1 MIPKV
6 PPLLKHGLAGSRS
19 AIWAIVGFSFA
30 LNLLT
35 LAMPVFTIQLYNRV
49 LSSGSGATLALISIA
64 AITAF
69 AVAGVLEDIRAQLL
83 VAIGRK
89 LDGALSAPLFSRLVE
104 AAVRG
109 GGAGRGE
116 GQTLRDLDTL
126 RTTLT
131 GGGALALLD
140 LPWSPLFIIACG
152 LLHPL
157 LGLLALVGA
166 GVLIGL
172 ALLNQAVVAQPLSAS
187 AKSGE
192 ASYGLTEAVIRNAEV
207 VQAMGMLPAI
217 MGGWRGLRA
226 GLMAQQSLAS
236 TRNSQVGSL
245 IKFVR
250 MLLQIAIFAA
260 GAWLVVD
267 QKITSGALF
276 AASLLTTRALAPID
290 QVVGVWRQLV
300 IGVASLRRVEA
311 AFAVPDRTSAMALP
325 HPEGRLSVENLT
337 YVPTGS
343 RTPAV
348 MNVTFALEPGESLG
362 VVGASAAGKS
372 TLARLVVGAIAPS
385 NGVVRLDGG
394 DAYTWDRES
403 FGRAV
408 GYLPQDVELFDGTI
422 RENIARFRDGGPA
435 PIVAAAQLAGA
446 HDLILR
452 LPNGYDTQ
460 IGATGATLSGG
471 QRQRIGLARAVFGDP
486 KLIVLDEPS
495 ANLDG
500 EGEAALQALLGKLK
514 ARGVTVL
521 MIAHRPSSLV
531 HLDKVLVLNSGV
543 LMGLG
548 PVAQMLPMIAPGFA
562 VPARPQP
569 AAAMA
574 QAAQAAGVAAAPGQA
589 PPQSAPAPVAS
600 AAPEPLAKTA

>member
-1 MIPKV
+1 MIPKI
-6 PPLLKHGLAGSRS
+6 PPLLRYGLAGSRS
-19 AIWAIVGFSFA
+19 AIWATVGFSFA

-49 LSSGSGATLALISIA
+49 LSSGSGATLALISLA
-64 AITAF
+64 AIIAF

-83 VAIGRK
+83 VAIGCR
-89 LDGALSAPLFSRLVE
+89 LDAALSAPLFSRLVE
-104 AAVRG
+104 AAVRS
-109 GGAGRGE
+109 GGARNE
-116 GQTLRDLDTL
+116 GQALRDLDTL

-157 LGLLALVGA
+157 LGLLAFAGA

-172 ALLNQAVVAQPLSAS
+172 ALLNQAVVARPLSDS

-226 GLMAQQSLAS
+226 GLMHQQSLAS
-236 TRNSQVGSL
+236 VRNSQVGSL

-267 QKITSGALF
+267 QKITGGALF

-290 QVVGVWRQLV
+290 QVVGVWRQLA

-311 AFAVPDRTSAMALP
+311 AFAAPDRMSAMALP

-337 YVPTGS
+337 YVPAGA
-343 RTPAV
+343 RAPAV

-422 RENIARFRDGGPA
+422 RENIARFRDVGPA
-435 PIVAAAQLAGA
+435 AIVAAAQLAGA
-446 HDLILR
+446 HELILR
-452 LPNGYDTQ
+452 LPAGYDTP

-486 KLIVLDEPS
+486 KLIVLDEPN

-531 HLDKVLVLNSGV
+531 ALDKVLVLNNGV
-543 LMGLG
+543 LMGMG

-562 VPARPQP
+562 MAQRPTPVAGTGAAQPAP
-569 AAAMA
+569 AAAA
-574 QAAQAAGVAAAPGQA
+574 QPV
-589 PPQSAPAPVAS
+589 APAAT
-600 AAPEPLAKTA
+600 EPLAKTA

>member
-217 MGGWRGLRA
+217 MDGWRSLRA
-226 GLMAQQSLAS
+226 GLMRQQSVAS
-236 TRNSQVGSL
+236 VRNSQVGSL

-267 QKITSGALF
+267 QKLTAGALF
-276 AASLLTTRALAPID
+276 ATSLLTVIPATQFAGMMSPVSSLSGTAKIFADVFPMSYYLPIS
-290 QVVGVWRQLV
+290 VG
-300 IGVASLRRVEA
+300 
-311 AFAVPDRTSAMALP
+311 
-325 HPEGRLSVENLT
+325 
-337 YVPTGS
+337 
-343 RTPAV
+343 
-348 MNVTFALEPGESLG
+348 TFTKSLG
-362 VVGASAAGKS
+362 F
-372 TLARLVVGAIAPS
+372 TELAQTMLLLALLVP
-385 NGVVRLDGG
+385 
-394 DAYTWDRES
+394 
-403 FGRAV
+403 
-408 GYLPQDVELFDGTI
+408 
-422 RENIARFRDGGPA
+422 
-435 PIVAAAQLAGA
+435 
-446 HDLILR
+446 
-452 LPNGYDTQ
+452 
-460 IGATGATLSGG
+460 
-471 QRQRIGLARAVFGDP
+471 
-486 KLIVLDEPS
+486 
-495 ANLDG
+495 
-500 EGEAALQALLGKLK
+500 ALLGL
-514 ARGVTVL
+514 
-521 MIAHRPSSLV
+521 SLV
-531 HLDKVLVLNSGV
+531 
-543 LMGLG
+543 
-548 PVAQMLPMIAPGFA
+548 ML
-562 VPARPQP
+562 RKQ
-569 AAAMA
+569 
-574 QAAQAAGVAAAPGQA
+574 
-589 PPQSAPAPVAS
+589 
-600 AAPEPLAKTA
+600 ER